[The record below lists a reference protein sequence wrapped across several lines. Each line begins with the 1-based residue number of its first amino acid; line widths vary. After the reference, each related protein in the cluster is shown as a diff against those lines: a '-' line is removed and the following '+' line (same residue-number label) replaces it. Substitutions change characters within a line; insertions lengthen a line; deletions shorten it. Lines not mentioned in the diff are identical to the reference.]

1 MCASEDILDL
11 RLSGELLLEDAKWM
25 TRNATRIIDL
35 YNLLVE
41 NLVKENNLTELH
53 LLLNVSCRN
62 PYQSSVLDCLF
73 RLELLKS
80 RLCEKATYRKI
91 LIDKTEMEK
100 PVQDLLIKFGLVET
114 PIVVVGKTS
123 PIAIVV
129 LKNIL
134 KSTYGMLNDLF
145 WSRFYSVKKKPSNE
159 IVFVDS
165 FMFSHSIDMN
175 GNFSDRYYTGFE
187 ENLSNSEIE
196 KIWFAPT
203 LANIKTLGE
212 YRKIFSNINKCN
224 SNFLI
229 QESWLS
235 AIDYLTSIKLSLS
248 IPRKVR
254 SLSHGLGHDLSQLV
268 INESRLQIGSYSL
281 VKAINKYRFI
291 QRISEANI
299 EIAGVVDWNENQVVD
314 RALNLGFKAFYPN
327 VHVRGYQCFMVTKY
341 YACAEPKEFEK
352 RLGILPH
359 SYHVFGESAHAATAS
374 VRQFMELELSPAFR
388 FSYLSRIERK
398 ITQPPTILFVMP
410 IILEESRKLI
420 DMCLCLLDVCGPE
433 YSVIVKI
440 HPSFTLKQFQ
450 RVIPAAK
457 NDQIKFTALPMNK
470 LFSSISLLVSVTSSA
485 CGEAAALGIPV
496 AILGDFSGPT
506 LSPIPANVFGDSSVI
521 FYSLRELQ
529 AFLEKIKRID
539 NREIV
544 LSEIIQ
550 PVSTDGVKQLFLF
563 RRDEDTL

>member
-1 MCASEDILDL
+1 MCASKDILDL

-80 RLCEKATYRKI
+80 RLCEKAIYRKI

-212 YRKIFSNINKCN
+212 YRNVILIF
-224 SNFLI
+224 
-229 QESWLS
+229 
-235 AIDYLTSIKLSLS
+235 
-248 IPRKVR
+248 
-254 SLSHGLGHDLSQLV
+254 
-268 INESRLQIGSYSL
+268 
-281 VKAINKYRFI
+281 
-291 QRISEANI
+291 
-299 EIAGVVDWNENQVVD
+299 
-314 RALNLGFKAFYPN
+314 
-327 VHVRGYQCFMVTKY
+327 
-341 YACAEPKEFEK
+341 
-352 RLGILPH
+352 
-359 SYHVFGESAHAATAS
+359 
-374 VRQFMELELSPAFR
+374 
-388 FSYLSRIERK
+388 
-398 ITQPPTILFVMP
+398 
-410 IILEESRKLI
+410 
-420 DMCLCLLDVCGPE
+420 
-433 YSVIVKI
+433 
-440 HPSFTLKQFQ
+440 
-450 RVIPAAK
+450 
-457 NDQIKFTALPMNK
+457 
-470 LFSSISLLVSVTSSA
+470 
-485 CGEAAALGIPV
+485 
-496 AILGDFSGPT
+496 
-506 LSPIPANVFGDSSVI
+506 
-521 FYSLRELQ
+521 
-529 AFLEKIKRID
+529 
-539 NREIV
+539 
-544 LSEIIQ
+544 
-550 PVSTDGVKQLFLF
+550 
-563 RRDEDTL
+563 